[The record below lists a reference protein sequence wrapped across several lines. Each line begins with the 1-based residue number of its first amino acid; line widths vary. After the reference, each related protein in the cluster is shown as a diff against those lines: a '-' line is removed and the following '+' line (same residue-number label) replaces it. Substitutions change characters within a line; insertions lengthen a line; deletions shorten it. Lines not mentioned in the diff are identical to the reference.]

1 MIDPYSIQIANGG
14 GVRRLFSGADV
25 LGERQ
30 FSLIFFS
37 KEFLERN
44 PDTATKFLAG
54 YKRAIRFIN
63 ENPDEANALMAEQ
76 LGLDESVVVTH
87 KYTEDARV
95 NLEDVQFW
103 IEVLREGGELADA
116 PDLSATDIATD
127 RFNNP

>member
-1 MIDPYSIQIANGG
+1 
-14 GVRRLFSGADV
+14 
-25 LGERQ
+25 
-30 FSLIFFS
+30 
-37 KEFLERN
+37 
-44 PDTATKFLAG
+44 
-54 YKRAIRFIN
+54 
-63 ENPDEANALMAEQ
+63 MAEQ